1 MFGEL
6 INEVKISVLLHTKSP
21 LTIRSNKS
29 KLIEPAVFDMQCIK
43 SRYQGKDTV
52 IIPGSTLKGVLRSR
66 YEKIS
71 GLFGEK
77 CCNIFDKYERCGKP
91 KDWDKRP
98 YKEQG
103 AYVYKNM
110 CPACKL
116 FGSLDMASRI
126 YIPDTYPEGE
136 CVMGGRKGVAINR
149 ITGASHK
156 SALYDFEVVEEGKFR
171 AIIRLKNYELYQ
183 MALVLFVLKDLDEGY
198 VSLGASSTR
207 GNGRMEIQEMD
218 ICFREY
224 RQSVTGLRGVTGI
237 QEIPLNEKY
246 NINYNWEL
254 PFFGEMCLQGISID
268 EMIENCKDID
278 IKKDIRR
285 G

>member
-1 MFGEL
+1 MFGKL
-6 INEVKISVLLHTKSP
+6 INEAKISVLLHTKSP

-29 KLIEPAVFDMQCIK
+29 KLIEPSLFDMECIK

-52 IIPGSTLKGVLRSR
+52 IIPGSALKGVLRNR

-71 GLFGEK
+71 ALFGKE
-77 CCNIFDKYERCGKP
+77 CCNIFDKNNPCKKP
-91 KDWDKRP
+91 YDWDEKP
-98 YKEQG
+98 YEEQG
-103 AYVYKNM
+103 AYAYKNM
-110 CPACKL
+110 CPACRL

-136 CVMGGRKGVAINR
+136 CILGGRKGVAINR
-149 ITGASHK
+149 ITGASHP

-171 AIIRLKNYELYQ
+171 VIIRLKNYELYQ
-183 MALVLFVLKDLDEGY
+183 MALLLFILKDLDEGY

-224 RQSVTGLRGVTGI
+224 RQSVTGWRGATGI

-246 NINYNWEL
+246 NINYDWEL
-254 PFFGEMCLQGISID
+254 PFFGEMGLQGISIE
-268 EMIENCKDID
+268 EMIENCEDID

-285 G
+285 

>member
-6 INEVKISVLLHTKSP
+6 INEIKISVLLHTISP
-21 LTIRSNKS
+21 LTIRSSKG
-29 KLIEPAVFDMQCIK
+29 KLIDPALFDMQCIK

-52 IIPGSTLKGVLRSR
+52 IIPGSTLKGVFRSR

-71 GLFGEK
+71 AVFGKE
-77 CCNIFDKYERCGKP
+77 CCNIFDNGSRCKRPG
-91 KDWDKRP
+91 DWDKRP

-103 AYVYKNM
+103 EYVYKNM

-116 FGSLDMASRI
+116 FGSLDIASRI
-126 YIPDTYPEGE
+126 YISDTYPEGE
-136 CVMGGRKGVAINR
+136 CILGGRKGVAINR
-149 ITGASHK
+149 ITGASHPG
-156 SALYDFEVVEEGKFR
+156 ALYDFEVVEEGKFR
-171 AIIRLKNYELYQ
+171 VTIVLKNYELYQ
-183 MALVLFVLKDLDEGY
+183 MALLMFVLKDLDEGY

-207 GNGRMEIQEMD
+207 GNGRMEIQELD

-224 RQSVTGLRGVTGI
+224 RQSVKGWRGATSI
-237 QEIPLNEKY
+237 QEVPLNEKY
-246 NINYNWEL
+246 RINYDWEL
-254 PFFGEMCLQGISID
+254 PFFGEIKLQGISID

-278 IKKDIRR
+278 IKRDIR